1 MKTPSKNMLAMRD
14 GSLETVGGTVGATVG
29 GTVGGT
35 IGSWII
41 C

>member
-1 MKTPSKNMLAMRD
+1 MKTPSKKTLAMRD